1 MIYVI
6 GGMKYSVCKSA
17 AAVNLSIYL
26 SKKCNGSVLLAD
38 ADPSHKS
45 SEFINSYRQ
54 ADKSSSVEALKLA
67 GNYNFQNMIKLS
79 QKFDHIV
86 IDSGLG
92 ESLENAL
99 KIADK
104 LLVPFSR
111 KDHGL
116 WTVWTLA
123 KLESVLNKVWDDN
136 YNLNAYS
143 FLMGYSN
150 SKRPSADV
158 LKALL
163 NSQCIDYIEGNSA
176 SGELLSEVLNHGFST
191 TDLKHPQNIEVKEM
205 SAIFDNL

>member
-26 SKKCNGSVLLAD
+26 SKKSNGSVLLAD
-38 ADPSHKS
+38 ADPSRKS
-45 SEFINSYRQ
+45 SDFINRYTQ
-54 ADKSSSVEALKLA
+54 ADKSSSVETLKLA
-67 GNYNFQNMIKLS
+67 GNYDFRNIIKLS

-92 ESLENAL
+92 ENLENAL

-104 LLVPFSR
+104 LLVPFSN

-123 KLESVLNKVWDDN
+123 KLETVLNKVWDDN

-143 FLMGYSN
+143 FLMGSLNSN
-150 SKRPSADV
+150 KPSADV
-158 LKALL
+158 LKALQS
-163 NSQCIDYIEGNSA
+163 SQYIDYIEGNSA
-176 SGELLSEVLNHGFST
+176 SGELLSEVLNNGFSA
-191 TDLKHPQNIEVKEM
+191 TDLKHPQKIVVKEM
-205 SAIFDNL
+205 SGIFDNL

>member
-6 GGMKYSVCKSA
+6 GGMKYSVCKST
-17 AAVNLSIYL
+17 AAVNLSLYL
-26 SKKCNGSVLLAD
+26 SKKRNSSVLLAD
-38 ADPSHKS
+38 ADPSYKS
-45 SEFINSYRQ
+45 SEFISRYNNSHKNP
-54 ADKSSSVEALKLA
+54 AISTLKLA
-67 GNYNFQNMIKLS
+67 SDYNFQNILSLS

-104 LLVPFSR
+104 LLVPFSS

-123 KLESVLNKVWDDN
+123 KLETLLNKVWDDN

-143 FLMGYSN
+143 FLVGSSN
-150 SKRPSADV
+150 SKKASPDV
-158 LKALL
+158 LKALQ
-163 NSQCIDYIEGNSA
+163 NSQYFNYIEGSSA
-176 SGELLSEVLNHGFST
+176 SGELLNEVMKNGFSST
-191 TDLKHPQNIEVKEM
+191 ELKHPQKIEEKEM